1 MKFKV
6 LQPIEDL
13 EISEILKKDEIIERT
28 GKRAED
34 FKAKPD
40 FFELIED
47 DKAELIE
54 DDKAK
59 AKSTKTTKKAG
70 DKK

>member
-1 MKFKV
+1 MKFRV

-28 GKRAED
+28 GKRAEA

-47 DKAELIE
+47 DK
-54 DDKAK
+54 DK

>member
-1 MKFKV
+1 MKFRV

-28 GKRAED
+28 GERAED

-47 DKAELIE
+47 DKAN
-54 DDKAK
+54 

-70 DKK
+70 AKK

>member
-1 MKFKV
+1 MKFRV

-34 FKAKPD
+34 FKAKSD

-47 DKAELIE
+47 DKAN
-54 DDKAK
+54 
-59 AKSTKTTKKAG
+59 AKSTKNTKKAG
-70 DKK
+70 AKK

>member
-1 MKFKV
+1 MKFRV

-47 DKAELIE
+47 DKTQ
-54 DDKAK
+54 

-70 DKK
+70 SKK